1 MEYIKLTTIKKGIIF
16 AGICVALLVTISI
29 GDRMLTKRFSP
40 EAQAIYERGGL
51 SLVVDYCQPSK
62 NGRDIFGLSGLV
74 PYGEVWRTG
83 ANEATQVSI
92 ASDVVLS
99 DKILPAGTYTMFTI
113 PDEEG
118 WTIIFNEELDQWGA
132 FDYDEQFDVLR
143 VQVPKQSTDEIVEQ
157 FTIGFVETDSLV
169 NMELR
174 WDNTLV
180 SVPFSLEQ

>member
-1 MEYIKLTTIKKGIIF
+1 MKHSRLTTIKKGIIF
-16 AGICVALLVTISI
+16 AGICVALLAAVKI

-40 EAQAIYERGGL
+40 EAQAVYEHGDM
-51 SLVVDYCQPSK
+51 SMIVNYCQPSK
-62 NGRDIFGLSGLV
+62 KGRDIFGFSGLV

-83 ANEATQVSI
+83 ANEATEVSLT
-92 ASDVVLS
+92 SDVLLGT
-99 DKILPAGTYTMFTI
+99 KKLLAGTYSMFTI
-113 PDEEG
+113 PDENG

-132 FDYDEQFDVLR
+132 FDYDEQLDVLR
-143 VQVPKQSTDEIVEQ
+143 VQVPEQSTDEIVEQ